1 MPTMTMDKIVKR
13 VRFEAAWAHI
23 RDELV
28 AHFASVG
35 MPADAIERYR
45 KNLDYNV
52 PGGKLNRGMAVVD
65 TAEIIKGVALDDEA
79 YLEAA
84 VLGWS
89 VELLQAVFLVTDDI
103 MDVTTTRRGQPCWY
117 RAPGIGMNAIND
129 ATMLEGAIYF
139 LLKKHFR
146 SKPYYVDLL
155 ELFHDTTYRTEM
167 GQLVD
172 LITAPPDE
180 TDLSKFSLDRYRLIV
195 IYKTAYYSFYL
206 PVALAM
212 HMSCVPASYAL
223 AGKTIEP
230 YKVALSI
237 LLPLG
242 EYFQIQDDF
251 LDLVAPPEV
260 LGKIG
265 TDIINNK
272 CSWCVNTV
280 LALATPE
287 QRAVLDEN
295 YGRKDAAAEAR
306 VKEVFEAVGV
316 REHYAKYETGVYG
329 RLVEMIAAIP
339 EGKEHP
345 LKREIF
351 TTFLERIYRRTM

>member
-1 MPTMTMDKIVKR
+1 MTDKAAKR
-13 VRFEAAWAHI
+13 ARFEAAWPHI
-23 RDELV
+23 RDELI
-28 AHFASVG
+28 AYLPTLG
-35 MPADAIERYR
+35 MPAEAIEWYR
-45 KNLDYNV
+45 ENLNYNV

-65 TAEIIKGVALDDEA
+65 TAEILNGVALDDDEYSKA
-79 YLEAA
+79 V

-89 VELLQAVFLVTDDI
+89 VELARSLFLVTDDI
-103 MDVTTTRRGQPCWY
+103 MDATITRRGQPCWY

-129 ATMLEGAIYF
+129 AMMLESGIFF

-146 SKPYYVDLL
+146 NQPYYVDLL
-155 ELFHDTTYRTEM
+155 ELFQDTAYRTGM
-167 GQLVD
+167 GQLID
-172 LITAPPDE
+172 LITAPQDE
-180 TDLSKFSLDRYRLIV
+180 VNLSKFSLDRYRLIV

-212 HMSCVPASYAL
+212 HMSGVPASYML
-223 AGKTIEP
+223 GGQTVEP

-272 CSWCVNTV
+272 CSWCVNTA
-280 LALATPE
+280 LTLATPE
-287 QRAVLDEN
+287 QRSVLDEN

-306 VKEVFEAVGV
+306 VKEVFEAVGL
-316 REHYAKYETGVYG
+316 REHYAKYEADVYR
-329 RLVEMIAAIP
+329 RLVEMIADIP
-339 EGKEHP
+339 EGAELT
-345 LKREIF
+345 LKREVF
-351 TTFLERIYRRTM
+351 TSFLDKIHKRTM